1 MSPTQTQHPGTPA
14 RCFGLPAWESRA
26 RTLPPR
32 PGCRNRRSGKRH
44 GDGEEESEPT
54 GLRAG
59 GRRRR
64 SRLGQGPRTC
74 PEERSQDQRRAA
86 QRVPLSRGGASG
98 GSAAAQGA
106 GKTTPLQGPVP
117 VQRSRMKTQHRSAR
131 GHSRGE
137 KRKCRSSQ
145 QPVGGAVRKAR
156 DPGSQPPLPPEP
168 AQSAAVPQ
176 EQDAPP
182 QPHQRP
188 PHSGHLCSQHVPA
201 SSASTT
207 RKKSKAGRRP
217 ASRQDR
223 RADRARGAVA
233 PAGRPQPQRFLLAE
247 QAPGGVR
254 GATRQ
259 EEPALGAHAP
269 RAPRR
274 AARAPRSAAWQTA
287 PARRNTCS

>member
-106 GKTTPLQGPVP
+106 GKTTPLRGPVP

-156 DPGSQPPLPPEP
+156 DPGSQPPPPSRTRSKRCRPPRAGRSTTATPTATTQWPPLLPARPSVIS
-168 AQSAAVPQ
+168 QHHTQ
-176 EQDAPP
+176 EEQGRAPP
-182 QPHQRP
+182 RK
-188 PHSGHLCSQHVPA
+188 PA
-201 SSASTT
+201 GPS
-207 RKKSKAGRRP
+207 RR
-217 ASRQDR
+217 Q
-223 RADRARGAVA
+223 G
-233 PAGRPQPQRFLLAE
+233 AGRPQPQRFLLAE